1 MTGKPFGECVAIDT
15 NVFLHLRNPQENT
28 NSHIN
33 DLLKYLQANKTNLV
47 VDDKRRILNEYN
59 NQIAPMIT
67 NADERLDEI
76 YVLRYW
82 LLNADRRIIALDM
95 KDNLMGTIGKII
107 IEPSET
113 VDRIFVYVTFK
124 EGCRL
129 ISNDCMHIVIG
140 PVRERSKGSRRQ
152 RLARDTKRLR
162 ANGAEILTSK
172 EAHGKCLKQP

>member
-76 YVLRYW
+76 YVFALLVVECGSSHYSARY
-82 LLNADRRIIALDM
+82 
-95 KDNLMGTIGKII
+95 
-107 IEPSET
+107 
-113 VDRIFVYVTFK
+113 
-124 EGCRL
+124 EGQF
-129 ISNDCMHIVIG
+129 DGHY
-140 PVRERSKGSRRQ
+140 RE
-152 RLARDTKRLR
+152 
-162 ANGAEILTSK
+162 NYN
-172 EAHGKCLKQP
+172 